1 MHFSFATMSGPIGRS
16 PSCDCPLATLATGS
30 TLGPPET
37 KVGSMPYFLKLPS
50 STPAKKPPY
59 WMLLIQD
66 SWNDNGF
73 ACCANAV
80 VRPIQE
86 DDANVVAADAP
97 AFNMLRRVKLTLNV
111 IPALH
116 SEWRAG
122 TIARSF
128 ARPLA
133 RLAASQ
139 ANWFASGVPHHS
151 TGDENRANP
160 SGPCSNANC
169 AALSR
174 M

>member
-1 MHFSFATMSGPIGRS
+1 MPFSFAMMSGPIGRS

-73 ACCANAV
+73 ACCAKAAP
-80 VRPIQE
+80 RPIQE
-86 DDANVVAADAP
+86 DDANAVAAAVDAL
-97 AFNMLRRVKLTLNV
+97 AFNILRRVKLMLNV
-111 IPALH
+111 ITALH
-116 SEWRAG
+116 SKWRAG

-133 RLAASQ
+133 RLAANQ
-139 ANWFASGVPHHS
+139 DKLGWK
-151 TGDENRANP
+151 R
-160 SGPCSNANC
+160 CC
-169 AALSR
+169 A
-174 M
+174 